1 MKRPFWR
8 PTRRWFDAIKMDLK
22 EIKCEGVNWIKP
34 AQDTLRWRICEH
46 GNETSYS
53 IKRTDDFLAV

>member
-53 IKRTDDFLAV
+53 I